1 VCDGKKKLVEVLM
14 EDLESYF
21 VKQEYTS
28 FLESVKTNCKRYQK
42 LFCEA
47 ADSIELE
54 KSETGLEKESFDDVL
69 DNFRLNNFDK
79 KEGALPPKEILNALR
94 RKLYV
99 LLYSANW

>member
-1 VCDGKKKLVEVLM
+1 MLT

-21 VKQEYTS
+21 VKQEYST
-28 FLESVKTNCKRYQK
+28 FLDNVKTNTKRYQK

-47 ADSIELE
+47 ADAIELV

-69 DNFRLNNFDK
+69 DNFRLNNFDR

-94 RKLYV
+94 RKL
-99 LLYSANW
+99 